1 VKYLNQAIDDTRK
14 QEVPNEPLLK
24 KAKYIMLKKT
34 ENLTERQKQR
44 FEMIDQANLKTAQA
58 WRMAENFKGLF
69 ELSNKEE
76 AIEYFQQWFMNVMG
90 SEINAMKKVAG
101 MFLNHLEGIIN
112 YVTCKITNAKT
123 ERFNGK
129 IQELRVIA
137 KGYRKFEN
145 FRSAILFFNGNLELF
160 HTIPS

>member
-1 VKYLNQAIDDTRK
+1 MKYLNQAIDETRK
-14 QEVPNEPLLK
+14 QEAPDEPLLK
-24 KAKYIMLKKT
+24 KAKYIMLKKA
-34 ENLTERQKQR
+34 ENLTEWQKLR
-44 FEMIDQANLKTAQA
+44 FEMINQANLKTAIA

-69 ELSNKEE
+69 DLSTTEA
-76 AIEYFQQWFMNVMG
+76 AIEYFQQWFMHVMS
-90 SEINAMKKVAG
+90 SEITAMKKVAG
-101 MFLNHLEGIIN
+101 MFLNHLDGIIN

-145 FRSAILFFNGNLELF
+145 FRAAILFFNGNLELF
-160 HTIPS
+160 HTKPS